1 MYFFI
6 IGLLSGIGV
15 GLAVAACLLRDTE
28 EPLLPAEEGTVGPA
42 QTGSQWALTR
52 NFLYYDGTEMP
63 IVKRNKEDAN
73 EQ

>member
-6 IGLLSGIGV
+6 IGLVSGIGV
-15 GLAVAACLLRDTE
+15 GLAVAACLLRDPE
-28 EPLLPAEEGTVGPA
+28 EQLCPDEEGAADPA
-42 QTGSQWALTR
+42 LTGSQWAQTR

-63 IVKRNKEDAN
+63 IVKRDKEDTN